1 MASIDTIRARTL
13 ALFASLVLLLA
24 HGSTKP
30 YSPRRALPPTNIFQ
44 TTPGQSLQIDIT
56 NTTHSVSPVQVT
68 HIQCFLPHPER
79 PLATIDGCRAT
90 LNKIKTFPLY
100 RLEQDFLENI
110 FPRKPSPPPLAI
122 YDYQCIVEIKA
133 NDAHTTDKFSFEQVR
148 LLALDILEHCSN
160 HGGIGGISPIGRG
173 IGWTV
178 AVKGVKLVLSPGR
191 GREPSIAPATGDI
204 SSAAAISA

>member
-1 MASIDTIRARTL
+1 MMVSQDTIGTRVL
-13 ALFASLVLLLA
+13 ASLVLLLA
-24 HGSTKP
+24 HSSAKP
-30 YSPRRALPPTNIFQ
+30 YSSRRALPPTNIFQ
-44 TTPGQSLQIDIT
+44 TTPGQSLQIDTT
-56 NTTHSVSPVQVT
+56 NTTHSVPSLQAT

-100 RLEQDFLENI
+100 RLEQDFLEDV
-110 FPRKPSPPPLAI
+110 FPRKPSPPPLVV

-148 LLALDILEHCSN
+148 VLALDILEHCSN
-160 HGGIGGISPIGRG
+160 HGSIGGISPIGRG

-178 AVKGVKLVLSPGR
+178 AVKGVKLVLSPGG
-191 GREPSIAPATGDI
+191 GRETSIAHVAGDI
-204 SSAAAISA
+204 SSVAALSA